1 MSYECPRCR
10 TRLVETHDEVN
21 DYELEG
27 SQVRHTIKRCDEVQ
41 RAGCAACRNLR
52 DTVSRGSLP
61 NLALR
66 HTCPERS

>member
-27 SQVRHTIKRCDEVQ
+27 SQVNVTRSSDEVQ